1 MEKRIT
7 AKNGIEIYGYR
18 NPALHGF
25 YISLFVK
32 AGSMYELEGERG
44 ITHFL
49 EHVLVRNVN
58 SRRGGALYRELD
70 KLGIEFGA
78 STYSE
83 MVQFTVSGAVDKI
96 MYGADIITELFS
108 PITISSAEVDAER
121 KRIKAEIREADEKN
135 SIAMLAASSVHSG
148 TSLAH
153 SILGTNSSVDKISRL
168 RLEEY
173 RKRCF
178 NSENAFLYVTGAF
191 SDADLLLIAEKI
203 SAVKIFTAE
212 TPYIH
217 GNIAPVPQNFG
228 KRCGD
233 VTVKNADYTI
243 VRFSFDMDM
252 SKISSQAADIMYDM
266 LLSGFSSPFF
276 VKMSEE
282 RGLFYDLTG
291 SIERYKNIG
300 VFSFTYELKEK
311 NLYDAIMMTVDI
323 LNTFKTTEYAEDEC
337 MKAAYVDN
345 AGLLFD
351 DMREMNFTFAYDNHV
366 LNAGYKSIEDRRA
379 AYTAITPAEIK
390 KAANILFKKSN
401 LTVSVKGNKKRINVQ
416 KIKDIVERIAE

>member
-1 MEKRIT
+1 MEQKVT
-7 AKNGIEIYGYR
+7 AKNGIEIYGYK

-32 AGSMYELEGERG
+32 AGCMYESEGERG

-58 SRRGGALYRELD
+58 NRRGGNLYRELD
-70 KLGIEFGA
+70 KFGIEFGA

-83 MVQFTVSGAVDKI
+83 MVQFTVSGAKDKI
-96 MYGADIITELFS
+96 AVGADIISELFY
-108 PITISSAEVDAER
+108 PIILSSKEVDAER

-135 SIAMLAASSVHSG
+135 SIAMLAAQSVHAG

-153 SILGTNSSVDKISRL
+153 SILGTNSSIDKISKT

-173 RKRCF
+173 RKRNF
-178 NSENAFLYVTGAF
+178 NAKNAFLYVTGSF
-191 SDADLLLIAEKI
+191 TDDDLSAIKDKI
-203 SAVKIFTAE
+203 SLVDVDAPIQAD
-212 TPYIH
+212 IH
-217 GNIAPVPQNFG
+217 TNVAPVPSNFG
-228 KRCGD
+228 KRRGD
-233 VTVKNADYTI
+233 ITVKNADYTI
-243 VRFSFDMDM
+243 VRFSFDMNM
-252 SKISSQAADIMYDM
+252 QKISAQVADIVYDM

-311 NLYDAIMMTVDI
+311 NLYDAVAMTVDI
-323 LNTFKTTEYAEDEC
+323 LNTFKSTVCPEDEC

-366 LNAGYKSIEDRRA
+366 MGAGYKSIEERRKTYA
-379 AYTAITPAEIK
+379 VITPAKINV
-390 KAANILFKKSN
+390 AARELFKKEN
-401 LTVSVKGNKKRINVQ
+401 LTVSIKGNKKKINVD
-416 KIKDIVERIAE
+416 KISAIIESIG